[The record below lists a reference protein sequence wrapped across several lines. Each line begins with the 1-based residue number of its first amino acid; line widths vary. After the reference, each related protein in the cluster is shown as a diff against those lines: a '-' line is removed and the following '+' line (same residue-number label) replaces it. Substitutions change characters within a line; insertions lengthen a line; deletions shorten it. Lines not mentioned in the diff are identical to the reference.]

1 MLTTMH
7 KPLSM
12 QPVTRLSAP
21 LAAIEQLRVLIQ
33 NGTLKP
39 GDRLPTERQL
49 AEMLG
54 VSRPTVREAL
64 SALTLLNVVE
74 SRQGSG
80 RVVRS
85 LDLSAMA
92 APLQVL
98 LSLSLPSD
106 RDVESVLQVRAVI
119 ESGLARMAA
128 ERIGDDA
135 LADYRRTLDKLHAAG
150 SVEEMLRHDIR
161 LHGMIARESQSPMLT
176 WLLESLREL
185 IALARAQ
192 TMRVA
197 AVTDS
202 VASDQ
207 ERIYDALARHDPSA
221 AADAMWAHL
230 ARIEAAF
237 GARDGEPDEN
247 SQSDDG

>member
-98 LSLSLPSD
+98 LSLCCSYAP
-106 RDVESVLQVRAVI
+106 
-119 ESGLARMAA
+119 
-128 ERIGDDA
+128 
-135 LADYRRTLDKLHAAG
+135 
-150 SVEEMLRHDIR
+150 
-161 LHGMIARESQSPMLT
+161 
-176 WLLESLREL
+176 
-185 IALARAQ
+185 
-192 TMRVA
+192 
-197 AVTDS
+197 
-202 VASDQ
+202 
-207 ERIYDALARHDPSA
+207 
-221 AADAMWAHL
+221 
-230 ARIEAAF
+230 
-237 GARDGEPDEN
+237 
-247 SQSDDG
+247 